1 MASLLSS
8 FTFPCAHIFFSCAPR
23 ERGLSTVPVPQEHPS
38 STAKSKGSELWLR
51 ACSQKHATSPKDLGT
66 YSRHEIHMRK
76 PISAHASLLPCT
88 SVWVRLSNIRR
99 EQKSL
104 QARGGKTRPLEESA
118 SPGKAYAEQ
127 KPRKAKFSAH
137 ASRISSSLS
146 RALVVP
152 RAILFPHTPW
162 TACTS
167 KGGP

>member
-1 MASLLSS
+1 MCAYILPMRTSREGAEYGACASR
-8 FTFPCAHIFFSCAPR
+8 APQQHCKIQGIR
-23 ERGLSTVPVPQEHPS
+23 AL
-38 STAKSKGSELWLR
+38 AKGHAPK
-51 ACSQKHATSPKDLGT
+51 KHATSPKDLGT
-66 YSRHEIHMRK
+66 YSPREIHLRK
-76 PISAHASLLPCT
+76 PISAHESLLPCT

-137 ASRISSSLS
+137 ASRIFSLS
-146 RALVVP
+146 RARVVP